1 MLKIII
7 NLKIIYISLSVLS
20 MILFYKLYYEK
31 EKDIKSN
38 WYDVNSSFTN
48 LLLNWGPSYFF
59 LQLRSRHSWTVFFNF
74 FTFLSPQSFVHL
86 RQKYF
91 EQLTFKIFSTINIL
105 FGANSS
111 RQTDSLSIHSLQ
123 TIEFFYEWKKKTDP
137 RYFYPSVWL
146 GNVFPREKSLNT
158 SFPVQVSPY
167 GDLRLQL
174 LLACI
179 YWSDGLVKV
188 WLVSSNQSIFLLG
201 KIICTINGETR
212 ANSVFWRFSR
222 ANEV

>member
-1 MLKIII
+1 MKKRKI
-7 NLKIIYISLSVLS
+7 LSQIDMTSIPVLQ
-20 MILFYKLYYEK
+20 IFYLIE
-31 EKDIKSN
+31 DLHIFF
-38 WYDVNSSFTN
+38 SSFAA
-48 LLLNWGPSYFF
+48 GIPGRCF
-59 LQLRSRHSWTVFFNF
+59 LIF

-123 TIEFFYEWKKKTDP
+123 TIVFFFMNEKKTDP

>member
-111 RQTDSLSIHSLQ
+111 RQSDSLSIHSNNR
-123 TIEFFYEWKKKTDP
+123 FYEWEEKELIWDI
-137 RYFYPSVWL
+137 FIPSWL
-146 GNVFPREKSLNT
+146 AGWLCEVTRKCFPKQEVPEHLT
-158 SFPVQVSPY
+158 PCP
-167 GDLRLQL
+167 GEP
-174 LLACI
+174 I
-179 YWSDGLVKV
+179 WS
-188 WLVSSNQSIFLLG
+188 W
-201 KIICTINGETR
+201 EP
-212 ANSVFWRFSR
+212 W
-222 ANEV
+222 

>member
-123 TIEFFYEWKKKTDP
+123 TIVFFFYEWKKNWSKIFLSQCLT
-137 RYFYPSVWL
+137 RKC
-146 GNVFPREKSLNT
+146 FPKREVPEHFIPCPGEPIWRSEVAAPFSLHLLERWT
-158 SFPVQVSPY
+158 SQ
-167 GDLRLQL
+167 
-174 LLACI
+174 
-179 YWSDGLVKV
+179 GLISF
-188 WLVSSNQSIFLLG
+188 LQSIHLF
-201 KIICTINGETR
+201 TR
-212 ANSVFWRFSR
+212 ENYLY
-222 ANEV
+222 N